1 MERDTDP
8 EPKAAVWELFGA
20 VEALNE
26 LIRRFDQLVEQQQS
40 DGVKFDYKWP
50 ANIKIHHAETEAIID
65 LAQSVFK
72 RYCTYYRDLLDQWP
86 TPEKL
91 WEKADRPGFKIEGE
105 AELTRFQ
112 LSSIKLLLERCCRI
126 VKGYAEGSSRNSSN
140 PTYHFGDVNM
150 GDVYNPTQAA
160 AVGRNAVAKDNI
172 LNQANAF
179 PDQEYLKMLSS
190 DLRQLRNAMKLEAT
204 TVDHDAAVGQ
214 IANAESAIKK
224 GDLGTLSQHLKSAGT
239 WALDVATKIGVD
251 VACDALKR
259 AVGI

>member
-1 MERDTDP
+1 
-8 EPKAAVWELFGA
+8 
-20 VEALNE
+20 
-26 LIRRFDQLVEQQQS
+26 
-40 DGVKFDYKWP
+40 
-50 ANIKIHHAETEAIID
+50 
-65 LAQSVFK
+65 
-72 RYCTYYRDLLDQWP
+72 
-86 TPEKL
+86 
-91 WEKADRPGFKIEGE
+91 
-105 AELTRFQ
+105 
-112 LSSIKLLLERCCRI
+112 
-126 VKGYAEGSSRNSSN
+126 
-140 PTYHFGDVNM
+140 M